1 MSPLPI
7 DHVTAWYGPL
17 RTLDDIER
25 LERTPWRER
34 LDADTT
40 YGLLRDA
47 CETYPDRLALRLLLS
62 PSPESPVRELR
73 YRQLLEGVHRTAN
86 ALVASGLSEGA
97 AVTILLPNL
106 LESHFALWGAQA
118 AAIASPVNPML
129 DAAYIAR
136 ICVET
141 KAQVLVALG
150 PAPGSDIWDKAVQI
164 AEQVRSIHTI
174 LQVNLGAAL
183 GKPGA
188 TKPEGAVPARTG
200 VRIRD
205 FHQALAE
212 ARSDG
217 LAFDRRVDPE
227 APCAYFHTGGTTGF
241 PKVAVH
247 RHLNE
252 AFMACSLRW
261 LDDREDVVLAGLPLF
276 HVNGAIVTG
285 LGAFHRGAQVVM
297 LTPAGYRTPGLL
309 DQFWAIARRFGA
321 TTFRPYP
328 PCCPACWTSPGPR
341 VAFPPFDTCCAA
353 RRRCRA
359 RSRWTSSA

>member
-1 MSPLPI
+1 MSTSAPTW
-7 DHVTAWYGPL
+7 DGPL
-17 RTLDDIER
+17 KTLADIER
-25 LERTPWRER
+25 LERTPWPER
-34 LDADTT
+34 LAADTT

-47 CETYPDRLALRLLLS
+47 CERHADRLALRLLLS
-62 PSPESPVRELR
+62 PNAESPVRDLR
-73 YRQLLEGVHRTAN
+73 YRELLEGVHRTAN
-86 ALVASGLSEGA
+86 ALHACGLSADA

-136 ICVET
+136 ICIET

-164 AEQVRSIHTI
+164 AEQVPGIHTI
-174 LQVNLGAAL
+174 LQVDLGAAL

-188 TKPEGAVPARTG
+188 ATPAGAVPARAG
-200 VRIRD
+200 VRVRD

-227 APCAYFHTGGTTGF
+227 TSCAYFHTGGTTGF

-247 RHLNE
+247 RHVNE

-261 LDDREDVVLAGLPLF
+261 VDDRADVVLAGLPLF
-276 HVNGAIVTG
+276 HVIGA
-285 LGAFHRGAQVVM
+285 RK
-297 LTPAGYRTPGLL
+297 
-309 DQFWAIARRFGA
+309 W
-321 TTFRPYP
+321 
-328 PCCPACWTSPGPR
+328 
-341 VAFPPFDTCCAA
+341 
-353 RRRCRA
+353 
-359 RSRWTSSA
+359 